1 MKLSHVLLR
10 EKLPSLSLGVG
21 LVADSHD
28 LEMSFENGLVKLV
41 RTKYP
46 EEQPH
51 WIPLSNV
58 LEMRGAATEPKAKK

>member
-1 MKLSHVLLR
+1 MKLSAVVLR
-10 EKLPSLSLGVG
+10 EKLASLNLGVG
-21 LVADSHD
+21 LFADAHD
-28 LEMSFENGLVKLV
+28 LDLSFENGLVKLV

-58 LEMRGAATEPKAKK
+58 LEMRGAAEAKPAKK